1 MITFFFDDTMIC
13 LFCLMGCTH
22 IVVFFQSFAEK
33 IQVLV
38 FKLVRLTVFGT
49 SLETCASGEKGQN
62 LD

>member
-1 MITFFFDDTMIC
+1 MRDNDLSVLPDGMYPQ
-13 LFCLMGCTH
+13 L
-22 IVVFFQSFAEK
+22 VFFQSFAEK

-38 FKLVRLTVFGT
+38 FKVVRLTVFGT